1 MGPGPLSRPA
11 REKARLMSL
20 GIVAAMAAE
29 ARILVKGK
37 VTPGALIHLPEGA
50 MMVLSG
56 IGTRRARSAARTLTE
71 KGATGLVSW
80 GVAGAL
86 LSAFSPGALILSET
100 IIAADGSVYHADPTW
115 HERLCGKLKGHVA
128 LDKGSLAESA
138 AVLSRAEKETLYRRT
153 GAVAVDMES
162 ASIALVAEEAR
173 IPFVAIRSITDTV
186 EMDIPRI
193 LLSSTDE
200 FGRVQLSRLLFGIL
214 RRPPEL
220 LALVRL
226 GLAFRAAKATLAAV
240 ALHAGENFA
249 YGTATK

>member
-1 MGPGPLSRPA
+1 
-11 REKARLMSL
+11 
-20 GIVAAMAAE
+20 MAAE

-56 IGTRRARSAARTLTE
+56 IGARRARSAARTLTE

-86 LSAFSPGALILSET
+86 VSAFSPGALILPET
-100 IIAADGSVYHADPTW
+100 IIAADGSVYPVDPTW
-115 HERLCGKLKGHVA
+115 HERLCSKLKGHVA
-128 LDKGSLAESA
+128 LDKGPLAESA
-138 AVLSRAEKETLYRRT
+138 AVLSRTEKETLYRRT

-162 ASIALVAEEAR
+162 ASIALVAQEAR

-193 LLSSTDE
+193 VLSSTDE
-200 FGRVQLSRLLFGIL
+200 FGRVQLSKLISGTL
-214 RRPPEL
+214 RRPGEL

-226 GLAFRAAKATLAAV
+226 SRNFRAAKAMLAAV
-240 ALHAGENFA
+240 ARHAGENFT
-249 YGTATK
+249 YRTESS